1 MKIIFS
7 HGKESG
13 PWGTKIK
20 RLANVAKRLNCS
32 VESIDY
38 QGIQD
43 ADDRV
48 EKLVSHIKELQEDFV
63 LVGSSMGG
71 YVSLVAAS
79 QVKPL
84 GVFLLAPA
92 LYMPG
97 YESKDYALQQ
107 SNVCI
112 VHAWEDEIIPWKN
125 VFKYAERTQ
134 CELHLVHSDH
144 RLISVLDKIEDY
156 FSVYLQQLLTPE

>member
-13 PWGTKIK
+13 PWGTKIQY
-20 RLANVAKRLNCS
+20 LAETARALDCS

-38 QGIQD
+38 QDIQD
-43 ADDRV
+43 ADERV
-48 EKLVSHIKELQEDFV
+48 SKLVKSLQNETQEYV

-79 QVKPL
+79 QLNPK

-92 LYMPG
+92 LYMQG
-97 YESKDYALQQ
+97 YETADYALEQE
-107 SNVCI
+107 NICI
-112 VHAWEDEIIPWKN
+112 VHAWEDDIIPWEN
-125 VFKYAERTQ
+125 SLKYAEKTWA
-134 CELHLVHSDH
+134 ELHLVNSDH
-144 RLISVLDKIEDY
+144 RLVSVLEDIGVL
-156 FSVYLQQLLTPE
+156 FKTFIQKLKV

>member
-20 RLANVAKRLNCS
+20 RLAETAKQLNCS

-38 QGIQD
+38 QGIDD
-43 ADDRV
+43 ADLRV
-48 EKLVSHIKELQEDFV
+48 GKLVEHLQAETDDYI

-71 YVSLVAAS
+71 YVSIVAAS
-79 QVKPL
+79 QLKPR

-92 LYMPG
+92 LIMPG
-97 YESKDYALQQ
+97 YESKDYAFKQK
-107 SNVCI
+107 NVCI
-112 VHAWEDEIIPWKN
+112 VHAWDDDIIPWQN
-125 VFKYAERTQ
+125 VVSFAIQ
-134 CELHLVHSDH
+134 NQSELHLVHSDH
-144 RLISVLDKIEDY
+144 RLVSVLDEIEVY
-156 FSVYLQQLLTPE
+156 FTNYLQRIA

>member
-20 RLANVAKRLNCS
+20 RLAETAKQLDCS

-38 QGIQD
+38 QGIDD
-43 ADDRV
+43 ADQRV
-48 EKLVSHIKELQEDFV
+48 EKLVRHLQVETEDYI

-79 QVKPL
+79 QLKPK

-92 LYMPG
+92 LNMSG
-97 YESKDYALQQ
+97 HESKNYALEQK
-107 SNVCI
+107 NVCI
-112 VHAWEDEIIPWKN
+112 VHAWEDDIIPWQN
-125 VFKYAERTQ
+125 VVSYAKENHS
-134 CELHLVHSDH
+134 ELHLVHSDH
-144 RLISVLDKIEDY
+144 RLVSVLDNIESY
-156 FSVYLQQLLTPE
+156 FSDYLQRIAHS

>member
-20 RLANVAKRLNCS
+20 FLANIATNLSCE

-38 QGIQD
+38 QGIDDPD
-43 ADDRV
+43 ARV
-48 EKLVSHIKELQEDFV
+48 KLLLDYALQEKSEYI

-79 QVKPL
+79 QLNPK

-92 LYMPG
+92 LYMQG
-97 YESKDYALQQ
+97 YETADYALEQE
-107 SNVCI
+107 NICI
-112 VHAWEDEIIPWKN
+112 VHAWEDDIIPWKN
-125 VFKYAERTQ
+125 SFRYAEKTQ
-134 CELHLVHSDH
+134 SELHLVNSDH
-144 RLISVLDKIEDY
+144 RLVSVLEDIGVL
-156 FSVYLQQLLTPE
+156 FKTFIQKLKM

>member
-1 MKIIFS
+1 MKVIFS

-20 RLANVAKRLNCS
+20 RLADIAKQLNCA

-38 QGIQD
+38 QGIED
-43 ADDRV
+43 ADERV
-48 EKLVSHIKELQEDFV
+48 EKLVNFLHEENESYI

-79 QVKPL
+79 QLKPL

-92 LYMPG
+92 LYMPA
-97 YESKDYALQQ
+97 YENKDYALQQ

-112 VHAWEDEIIPWKN
+112 VHAWEDEIIPWSN
-125 VFKYAERTQ
+125 VFRYAKQTQ
-134 CELHLVHSDH
+134 CELHLVDSDH
-144 RLISVLDKIEDY
+144 RLISALDKIEGY
-156 FSVYLQQLLTPE
+156 FKTYLQQLLSH